1 MLNQKALGCVLTLWI
16 LVKYSDSFAYVVPRR
31 DTNLFVHNFSL
42 FAFILSLITLILTH
56 YTYPR
61 TQGIYEMPCK
71 DCNRLY
77 IGQSNCHV
85 SERVREHKLAAE
97 KGVPCKDCN
106 CSYIGQSNC
115 HVSERVREHKF
126 AAEKGVS
133 ISTLA
138 QHVASTGHENV
149 FARTK
154 VLAAKEH
161 LHKLLKS
168 RKGQMLS
175 TSGTIVSD
183 WIHHG
188 SHTTYSAQ
196 NTELPTETI
205 SPTAH
210 TTLAVTQVL
219 SREAAHVH
227 LIGRQEAPITRHCT
241 KQSEYIL
248 NTRAEASVPAESRAR
263 RWQRTVCRNVATTQ
277 TILLSATNITTRGK
291 QPRRKTVHISPAKTS
306 GLSYI
311 CGSH

>member
-31 DTNLFVHNFSL
+31 GTNLFVHNFSL
-42 FAFILSLITLILTH
+42 FAFTLSLITLILTH

-71 DCNRLY
+71 DCNRL
-77 IGQSNCHV
+77 
-85 SERVREHKLAAE
+85 
-97 KGVPCKDCN
+97 
-106 CSYIGQSNC
+106 YIGQSNC

-188 SHTTYSAQ
+188 SHTT
-196 NTELPTETI
+196 
-205 SPTAH
+205 
-210 TTLAVTQVL
+210 
-219 SREAAHVH
+219 
-227 LIGRQEAPITRHCT
+227 
-241 KQSEYIL
+241 
-248 NTRAEASVPAESRAR
+248 
-263 RWQRTVCRNVATTQ
+263 
-277 TILLSATNITTRGK
+277 
-291 QPRRKTVHISPAKTS
+291 
-306 GLSYI
+306 
-311 CGSH
+311 